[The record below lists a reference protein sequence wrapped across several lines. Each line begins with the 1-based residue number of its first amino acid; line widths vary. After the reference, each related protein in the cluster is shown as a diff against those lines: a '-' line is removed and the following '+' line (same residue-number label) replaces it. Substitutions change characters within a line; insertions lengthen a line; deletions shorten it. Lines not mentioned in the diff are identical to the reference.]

1 MFSQTIQN
9 VRQEP
14 NLSPK
19 RAPASYNIQNNI
31 DGFKDYHTKWSKP
44 DRERQIYGL
53 QVESKK
59 YDTNELI
66 YKTETDL
73 QT

>member
-1 MFSQTIQN
+1 MLDKNPISA
-9 VRQEP
+9 
-14 NLSPK
+14 LKGS
-19 RAPASYNIQNNI
+19 PASYNIQNNI

>member
-1 MFSQTIQN
+1 MLDKNPISALKG
-9 VRQEP
+9 P
-14 NLSPK
+14 PL
-19 RAPASYNIQNNI
+19 SYNIQNNI
-31 DGFKDYHTKWSKP
+31 DGFKDYHTKQSKP

-59 YDTNELI
+59 YDTSELI